1 MTLTLCSGSLLQDP
15 KFTRLVTKLQ
25 LSLASLLTVSPSL
38 LAQVAAYTITA
49 RLAPHWNKVT
59 ISSNR
64 FFGNLLGLSGW

>member
-1 MTLTLCSGSLLQDP
+1 MGQYGEWHLTLPLCSGSLLQDP
-15 KFTRLVTKLQ
+15 KLTRLVTKLQ

-59 ISSNR
+59 SDEIAQ
-64 FFGNLLGLSGW
+64 

>member
-1 MTLTLCSGSLLQDP
+1 MLQDP

-49 RLAPHWNKVT
+49 RLAPYWNKVIIIIIIIIT
-59 ISSNR
+59 R
-64 FFGNLLGLSGW
+64 